1 MSLADRIDCI
11 AEKNAFVTLKDHK
24 ENFRNNQ
31 TCRLINPTKSE
42 IGHISKSITERIVK
56 EVAES
61 TQYNQWRNT
70 ATVIE
75 WFNGIADKSR
85 TRFIKFDIC
94 NFYPSI
100 TKHLLDKAI
109 LFAKQHTKVTEKEI
123 TIIKHAR
130 KSLLFNQSTEWV
142 KRNSENELFD
152 VTMGSFDGAEICELV
167 GLYLLHKLQ
176 PVLDMKNTGLVV
188 SGFR

>member
-1 MSLADRIDCI
+1 M
-11 AEKNAFVTLKDHK
+11 
-24 ENFRNNQ
+24 
-31 TCRLINPTKSE
+31 
-42 IGHISKSITERIVK
+42 K

-70 ATVIE
+70 TTVLE
-75 WFNGIADKSR
+75 WFNGITDKSR

-100 TKHLLDKAI
+100 TEQLLDKAI
-109 LFAKQHTKVTEKEI
+109 LFAKQYTNVTEQEI

-142 KRNSENELFD
+142 KRHSENELFD

-167 GLYLLHKLQ
+167 GLCLLHKLQ
-176 PVLDMKNTGLVV
+176 PLLDMKNTGLYRDDGLAALKCQSARRLDRIRKDIVQV
-188 SGFR
+188 FKSEGLDITCETNLIITDFIESSR